1 MLSETRVL
9 SGEVGAIPGAIFI
22 MGTTRFMAIEV
33 KSGGSVEV
41 IPVSINGE
49 FDLESGPRIISG
61 DIEVFRYSSS
71 TGSEKTNQ

>member
-1 MLSETRVL
+1 
-9 SGEVGAIPGAIFI
+9 
-22 MGTTRFMAIEV
+22 MAIEV